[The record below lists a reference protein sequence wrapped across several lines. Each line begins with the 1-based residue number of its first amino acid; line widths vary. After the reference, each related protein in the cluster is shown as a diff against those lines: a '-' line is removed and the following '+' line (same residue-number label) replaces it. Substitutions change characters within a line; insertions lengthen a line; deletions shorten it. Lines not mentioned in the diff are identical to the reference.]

1 MNIARVDLAHG
12 DLETNEG
19 YLEELSKAL
28 MMRATKTCAVMVD
41 LAGPVIRTGKNK
53 DGGIINI
60 SIGQSLK
67 IVSDMTVEGDG
78 LTISTTYPLLSQY
91 QRSDI
96 LGQHIYIADGEL
108 VCEVKS
114 VDGDVIDVTCL
125 NSYDLKGNSTVHIPG
140 NAIDV
145 YQPTEKD
152 ELDIKQFIHKR

>member
-1 MNIARVDLAHG
+1 MLDENRVTQKVAYEQIFQTANLDKRKSKIIATLGPKAGDAAQIVKLLDNGMNIARVDLANG
-12 DLETNEG
+12 DLETNEN

-41 LAGPVIRTGKNK
+41 LMGPAIRTGKNK
-53 DGGIINI
+53 DGSVIPI

-96 LGQHIYIADGEL
+96 LG
-108 VCEVKS
+108 
-114 VDGDVIDVTCL
+114 
-125 NSYDLKGNSTVHIPG
+125 
-140 NAIDV
+140 
-145 YQPTEKD
+145 
-152 ELDIKQFIHKR
+152 